1 MTVAFSPAVNKAD
14 FRLEEVRSVLDGIS
28 IQGSDLS
35 LVRSALVRNIRVIDD
50 DVYVRLFHGSDQSH
64 LVDRTRTAL
73 SSLDWIK
80 RIVVD
85 TRTIPGVKRTITIGS
100 GKGGVGKTSVT
111 AGLASKLRDQGFRV
125 GILDADVYG
134 PNISTVFGAD
144 SLSVETKDIDGIT
157 KFIPPVL
164 DGIRVM
170 SVGMLAEDGQ
180 SLAWR
185 GPILTRL
192 LKQFLFDV
200 AWGDLDFLLID
211 LPPGTGDAQ
220 ITLLQECPLS
230 GILLVGVPGLSSSAD
245 LRRTIAMYAQF
256 DLPILG
262 YVENFSAVN
271 CPNCGHSFDFLL
283 DQVPVG
289 CDHLNEI
296 EPTVRL
302 SIEPD
307 LLTNRRTQ
315 SKIVTLD
322 RIHPESF
329 DALFMTCYS
338 LLLK

>member
-1 MTVAFSPAVNKAD
+1 MVTINKIKKEFKQVNIKGAKYI
-14 FRLEEVRSVLDGIS
+14 LMVS
-28 IQGSDLS
+28 
-35 LVRSALVRNIRVIDD
+35 SA
-50 DVYVRLFHGSDQSH
+50 
-64 LVDRTRTAL
+64 
-73 SSLDWIK
+73 
-80 RIVVD
+80 
-85 TRTIPGVKRTITIGS
+85 
-100 GKGGVGKTSVT
+100 KGGVGKSTFSIN
-111 AGLASKLRDQGFRV
+111 LAFALKNLKKKI

-144 SLSVETKDIDGIT
+144 SLAVETQDIDGVT
-157 KFIPPVL
+157 KFIPPML

-220 ITLLQECPLS
+220 ITLLQECPLA
-230 GILLVGVPGLSSSAD
+230 GVLLVGVPGLSSCAD
-245 LRRTIAMYAQF
+245 LRRTIAMYGQF

-262 YVENFSAVN
+262 YVENFSSVH

-283 DQVPVG
+283 DQIPVG
-289 CDHLNEI
+289 CDHRNDL

-307 LLTNRRTQ
+307 LLTQRGAE
-315 SKIVTLD
+315 SKALTLD

-329 DALFMTCYS
+329 DALFMTCFS
-338 LLLK
+338 LLS